1 MDQLN
6 SRQAAILNQLRTQG
20 RVLVDDLSEV
30 FVSTPQTI
38 RRDLK
43 VLAGTGEVIR
53 FHGGATLR
61 TGVEYTGFEAR
72 RNIAVEQKEAIGRA
86 TAGYIPNNSVI
97 MVNAGTTTAAVARAL
112 SRHAGLRIITDNVS
126 VANELR
132 VFAGSEVIVPGG
144 TVRRSD
150 GAILGEGAVEFIRQ
164 FRADIAVIGTAALDQ
179 EGALLDFDLRE
190 AHVARA
196 MIACSRTV
204 IVATDSSK
212 FSNTAPVQIGH
223 LEQVDVLVTDK
234 GENGKAE
241 RLCEKFGVTMIVA

>member
-1 MDQLN
+1 MSHLN
-6 SRQAAILNQLRTQG
+6 PRQSAILNQLRTQG

-30 FVSTPQTI
+30 FVATPQTI

-43 VLAGTGEVIR
+43 VLSKTGEVIR

-72 RNIAVEQKEAIGRA
+72 KNIAAEQKEAIGRA
-86 TAGYIPNNSVI
+86 TARLIPNNSVI

-112 SRHAGLRIITDNVS
+112 SGHAGLRVIADNVS
-126 VANELR
+126 IANELR
-132 VFAGSEVIVPGG
+132 IFPGAEVIVPGG

-164 FRADIAVIGTAALDQ
+164 FRADIAVIGAAALDS

-190 AHVARA
+190 AHVART
-196 MIACSRTV
+196 MIAYSRKV

-212 FSNTAPVQIGH
+212 FTNTAPVHIGN
-223 LEQVDVLVTDK
+223 LDQVDFLVTDQGTNSVA
-234 GENGKAE
+234 GE
-241 RLCEKFGVTMIVA
+241 LCNQFDVELVIA